1 MIWNNVL
8 LHNASVAKDTG
19 AVAVVVVFDPQT
31 PRKTRYRA
39 HRVSL
44 VYILNLCEFYDRMRI
59 IEKRAETSL
68 TVFVVY
74 ENHAK

>member
-1 MIWNNVL
+1 MMWNYVL
-8 LHNASVAKDTG
+8 LHHDSVAKDTG
-19 AVAVVVVFDPQT
+19 AVAVVVFDPQT

-44 VYILNLCEFYDRMRI
+44 VYIINLCEFYDRMRI

-74 ENHAK
+74 EYHVK